1 MLGSSNARV
10 YYDEN
15 EVFNNYLDYYTEEV
29 VISNIT
35 IDASRALFTDEEA
48 YKDRMNAFVDEKTT
62 LIKKFK
68 DNYDISVVD

>member
-1 MLGSSNARV
+1 V

-35 IDASRALFTDEEA
+35 IDASRALFLVIALVNSTFSSSVKYSE
-48 YKDRMNAFVDEKTT
+48 KDTSSPRT
-62 LIKKFK
+62 LI
-68 DNYDISVVD
+68 S

>member
-1 MLGSSNARV
+1 L

-62 LIKKFK
+62 LI
-68 DNYDISVVD
+68 

>member
-1 MLGSSNARV
+1 LAIDSSIVLAD
-10 YYDEN
+10 YDEN

-48 YKDRMNAFVDEKTT
+48 YKARFQM
-62 LIKKFK
+62 
-68 DNYDISVVD
+68 ISLPRIESLSHSHI

>member
-1 MLGSSNARV
+1 V

-48 YKDRMNAFVDEKTT
+48 YKDR
-62 LIKKFK
+62 KKNRSCF
-68 DNYDISVVD
+68 